1 MPRVEARGAS
11 VEESMA
17 EDIIGFIGAGN
28 MATALVRGLIESGA
42 EGAEKLCASD
52 IHDERLKELSARF
65 GLRVHPS
72 NQALAQECTVIVLAV
87 KPQNIRA
94 VLEDIRE
101 EVRDDHLLISI
112 AAGIPLKM
120 ISDAIGRDV
129 AAVRVMPNTPALI
142 QRGISALASGG
153 KATAGD
159 LGKAR
164 KIFDAVGGT
173 VIVSEEMMDAVTA
186 LSGSG
191 PGYVF
196 KLMECFVSA
205 GVKVGFDQGTALQLV
220 IQTFLGA
227 AHLAAESE
235 KGLSDLREMVTS
247 PGGTTA
253 AGLTVMDERGLAAIL
268 EEVVEAACKRS
279 IELGKN
285 RDPN

>member
-1 MPRVEARGAS
+1 MGK
-11 VEESMA
+11 
-17 EDIIGFIGAGN
+17 DIIGFIGAGN
-28 MATALVRGLIESGA
+28 MATALIRGLIESGVH
-42 EGAEKLCASD
+42 GADRLCASD
-52 IHDERLKELSARF
+52 IHAKRLKELSARF
-65 GLRVHPS
+65 KLGLHPT
-72 NQALAQECTVIVLAV
+72 NQSLVQGCTVIVLAV

-101 EVRDDHLLISI
+101 KVRDDHLVISI

-120 ISDAIGRDV
+120 ICGAIGRDI
-129 AAVRVMPNTPALI
+129 AAIRVMPNTPALI
-142 QRGISALASGG
+142 QRGMSALAAGG

-159 LGKAR
+159 LEKAR
-164 KIFDAVGGT
+164 KIFAAVGGT

-205 GVKVGFDQGTALQLV
+205 GAKLGFDQGTALQLV

-235 KGLSDLREMVTS
+235 KGLSELREMVTS

-253 AGLTVMDERGLAAIL
+253 AGLAVMDERRLAAIL
-268 EEVVEAACKRS
+268 EEVVDVACKRS
-279 IELGKN
+279 IELGKKY
-285 RDPN
+285 DPS